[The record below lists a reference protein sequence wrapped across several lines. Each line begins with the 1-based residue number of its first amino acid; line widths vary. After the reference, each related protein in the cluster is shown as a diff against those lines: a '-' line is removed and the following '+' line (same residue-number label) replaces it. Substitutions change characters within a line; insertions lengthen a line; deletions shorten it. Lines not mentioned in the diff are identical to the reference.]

1 MISLD
6 NPKNYADESSNMD
19 ELFRKINSES
29 DLKEIFE
36 EQLKEDKL

>member
-1 MISLD
+1 MIDLD
-6 NPKNYADESSNMD
+6 NPKDYSNELLSID